1 LKELIASLRG
11 EGTTFVVAR
20 LKGRMQR
27 MLRDVELLDL
37 VGELR
42 VYPTVRDAVEAVR
55 VIREGA

>member
-1 LKELIASLRG
+1 
-11 EGTTFVVAR
+11 
-20 LKGRMQR
+20 

-42 VYPTVRDAVEAVR
+42 LYPTVRDAVEAVR